1 MMAGWLLKK
10 GADGL
15 KRLARTL
22 APPTPSHQKTAIK
35 IEKHIFNRATIKF
48 EGAM

>member
-22 APPTPSHQKTAIK
+22 APPTPSHQKAAIK
-35 IEKHIFNRATIKF
+35 NRKIYF
-48 EGAM
+48 SQSNY